1 MTETSVIRTK
11 LPAPAASPM
20 LCSPEEEFTEAR
32 RVRMCSREWTRCHRH
47 FCRGGRCPFTLPLRV
62 EVQSLCLAVCAQM
75 LGTQPYP
82 EELGVR
88 LVDG

>member
-1 MTETSVIRTK
+1 MTETSVIRTR

-20 LCSPEEEFTEAR
+20 LSSPEEEFTEAR
-32 RVRMCSREWTRCHRH
+32 HVRVCSRERTVSLS
-47 FCRGGRCPFTLPLRV
+47 FLQGGRCPFTLPLRL
-62 EVQSLCLAVCAQM
+62 EVQSVCLAVCAQM